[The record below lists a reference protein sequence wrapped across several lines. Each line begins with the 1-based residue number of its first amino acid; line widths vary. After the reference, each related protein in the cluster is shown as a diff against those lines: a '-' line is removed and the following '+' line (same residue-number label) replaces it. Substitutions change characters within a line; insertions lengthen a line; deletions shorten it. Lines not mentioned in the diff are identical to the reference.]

1 MLQNLCTPALIYLI
15 FSITQITIDIFKR
28 DFNVALVKFFV
39 AFIFT
44 ILLNYLCQSG
54 LGIVSWVIVF
64 IPFILM
70 SIIVTYILTFFGIDP
85 KTKKV
90 RILQDGEVLVD
101 KDEQKEKEKEE
112 LDKTSPVLTEIS
124 SSYNEEGNKIEVSFN
139 SNERGKVW
147 CKAVQSVSTA
157 PTVSSIQNGIT
168 SQELVEGPNT
178 CEITD
183 YTSDKNH
190 YIYLYSEDVNGNK
203 NDDNDILKTKNTIF
217 TGDTDSNNG
226 QPGSDETAD
235 LSGSTTGTAD
245 LSGSTTGTAD
255 LSGSTTGTADLSGST
270 TGTADLSGSTT
281 GTADLSGTSYDPF
294 SLISESIG
302 FMNTKSGFSNYYQ
315 NNSKLYKKRQQH
327 IDKINNILVKLNEND
342 TSAYFTLQASTCANK
357 PTNTEYELCMKRVI
371 QEIYLKI
378 KTDKNKQEFL
388 KMLKHQNI
396 NIKGLT
402 SLLI

>member
-54 LGIVSWVIVF
+54 LGIVSWIIVF

-70 SIIVTYILTFFGIDP
+70 SVIVTYILTFFGIDP
-85 KTKKV
+85 STKKV
-90 RILQDGEVLVD
+90 RILQDGEVLVN
-101 KDEQKEKEKEE
+101 KDEQKQKEE

-124 SSYNEEGNKIEVSFN
+124 SSYNEEDNKIEVSFN
-139 SNERGKVW
+139 SNEGGKVW
-147 CKAVQSVSTA
+147 CKAVESGSTA
-157 PTVSSIQNGIT
+157 PTVSSIQDGIT
-168 SQELVEGPNT
+168 SQELVEGPNI
-178 CEITD
+178 CEISD

-190 YIYLYSEDVNGNK
+190 DIYLYSEDAGGNK
-203 NDDNDILKTKNTIF
+203 NDDDDILKTKNTIF
-217 TGDTDSNNG
+217 IQDSDT
-226 QPGSDETAD
+226 QPATPPATQADTQTATTPATQADTQSATTPVAQPVTPPAAQSDT
-235 LSGSTTGTAD
+235 
-245 LSGSTTGTAD
+245 
-255 LSGSTTGTADLSGST
+255 
-270 TGTADLSGSTT
+270 
-281 GTADLSGTSYDPF
+281 F

-302 FMNTKSGFSNYYQ
+302 FMNTKSGFSNYHQ

-327 IDKINNILVKLNEND
+327 INQINNILVQLNEND

>member
-101 KDEQKEKEKEE
+101 KDEQKEKEE

-124 SSYNEEGNKIEVSFN
+124 SSYNEEDNKIEVSFN
-139 SNERGKVW
+139 SNEGGKVW
-147 CKAVQSVSTA
+147 CKAVQSGSTA
-157 PTVSSIQNGIT
+157 PTVSSIQDGIT
-168 SQELVEGPNT
+168 SQELVEGPNI
-178 CEITD
+178 CKISD

-235 LSGSTTGTAD
+235 LSGSTTGT
-245 LSGSTTGTAD
+245 T
-255 LSGSTTGTADLSGST
+255 
-270 TGTADLSGSTT
+270 
-281 GTADLSGTSYDPF
+281 DLSGTSYDQF

-327 IDKINNILVKLNEND
+327 INQINNILVKLNEND

-388 KMLKHQNI
+388 KMLKNQNI

>member
-54 LGIVSWVIVF
+54 LGIVSWIIVF

-70 SIIVTYILTFFGIDP
+70 SVIVTYILTFFGIDP

-90 RILQDGEVLVD
+90 RILQDGEVLVN
-101 KDEQKEKEKEE
+101 KDEQKEKEE

-124 SSYNEEGNKIEVSFN
+124 SSYNEEDNKIEVSFN
-139 SNERGKVW
+139 SNEGGKVW
-147 CKAVQSVSTA
+147 CKAVESGSSA
-157 PTVSSIQNGIT
+157 PTVSSIQNGVT
-168 SQELVEGPNT
+168 SQELVEGPNI
-178 CEITD
+178 CEISD
-183 YTSDKNH
+183 YTSGKNH
-190 YIYLYSEDVNGNK
+190 DIYLYSEDVSGNK
-203 NDDNDILKTKNTIF
+203 NDDDDILKTKNTIF
-217 TGDTDSNNG
+217 TGDTNTNND
-226 QPGSDETAD
+226 QSGSDGTAD
-235 LSGSTTGTAD
+235 LSGATTGTAD
-245 LSGSTTGTAD
+245 LSGASSD
-255 LSGSTTGTADLSGST
+255 S
-270 TGTADLSGSTT
+270 
-281 GTADLSGTSYDPF
+281 F

-327 IDKINNILVKLNEND
+327 INQINNILVQLNEND

>member
-54 LGIVSWVIVF
+54 LGIVSWIIVF

-70 SIIVTYILTFFGIDP
+70 SVIVTYILTFFGIDP
-85 KTKKV
+85 STKKV
-90 RILQDGEVLVD
+90 RILQDGEVLVN
-101 KDEQKEKEKEE
+101 KDEQKQKEE

-124 SSYNEEGNKIEVSFN
+124 SSYNEEDNKIEVSFN
-139 SNERGKVW
+139 SNEGGKVW
-147 CKAVQSVSTA
+147 CKAVESGSTA
-157 PTVSSIQNGIT
+157 PTVSSIQDGIT
-168 SQELVEGPNT
+168 SQELVEGPNI
-178 CEITD
+178 CEISD

-190 YIYLYSEDVNGNK
+190 DIYLYSEDAGGNK
-203 NDDNDILKTKNTIF
+203 NDDDDILKTKNTIF
-217 TGDTDSNNG
+217 IQDSDT
-226 QPGSDETAD
+226 QPATPPATQADTQTATTPATQADTQSATTPATPPATQADAQPATPPAAQPVTPPAAQSDT
-235 LSGSTTGTAD
+235 
-245 LSGSTTGTAD
+245 
-255 LSGSTTGTADLSGST
+255 
-270 TGTADLSGSTT
+270 
-281 GTADLSGTSYDPF
+281 F

-302 FMNTKSGFSNYYQ
+302 FMNTKSGFSNYHQ

-327 IDKINNILVKLNEND
+327 INQINNILVQLNEND

>member
-70 SIIVTYILTFFGIDP
+70 SVIVTYILTFFGIDP

-90 RILQDGEVLVD
+90 RILQDGEVLVN
-101 KDEQKEKEKEE
+101 KDEQKEKEE

-124 SSYNEEGNKIEVSFN
+124 SSYNEEDNKIEVSFN
-139 SNERGKVW
+139 SNEGGKVW
-147 CKAVQSVSTA
+147 CKAVQSGSTA
-157 PTVSSIQNGIT
+157 PTVSSIQDGIT
-168 SQELVEGPNT
+168 SQELVEGPNI
-178 CEITD
+178 CEISD
-183 YTSDKNH
+183 YTSGKNH
-190 YIYLYSEDVNGNK
+190 DIYLYSEDVSGNK
-203 NDDNDILKTKNTIF
+203 NDDDDILKTKNTIF
-217 TGDTDSNNG
+217 IQDPAT
-226 QPGSDETAD
+226 QPEAPPATQPAAQPVTPPAAQPVTQSPTPAA
-235 LSGSTTGTAD
+235 TQP
-245 LSGSTTGTAD
+245 
-255 LSGSTTGTADLSGST
+255 
-270 TGTADLSGSTT
+270 
-281 GTADLSGTSYDPF
+281 DPF

-302 FMNTKSGFSNYYQ
+302 FMNTKSGFSNYHQ

-327 IDKINNILVKLNEND
+327 INQINNILVKLNEND

-357 PTNTEYELCMKRVI
+357 PTNKEYELCMKRVI
-371 QEIYLKI
+371 QETYLKI
-378 KTDKNKQEFL
+378 KTDKNKHEFL
-388 KMLKHQNI
+388 RMLKHQNI

>member
-54 LGIVSWVIVF
+54 LGIVSWIIVF

-70 SIIVTYILTFFGIDP
+70 SVIVTYILTFFGIDP

-90 RILQDGEVLVD
+90 RILQDGEVLIN
-101 KDEQKEKEKEE
+101 KDEQKEKEE
-112 LDKTSPVLTEIS
+112 LDKTSPSLTEIS
-124 SSYNEEGNKIEVSFN
+124 SSYNEGDNKIEVSFN
-139 SNERGKVW
+139 SNEGGKVW
-147 CKAVQSVSTA
+147 CKALLSGSTA
-157 PTVSSIQNGIT
+157 PTVSSIQDGVT
-168 SQELVEGPNT
+168 SQAIVEGPNI
-178 CEITD
+178 CEISD
-183 YTSDKNH
+183 YTSGKN
-190 YIYLYSEDVNGNK
+190 YDIYLYSEDASGNK
-203 NDDNDILKTKNTIF
+203 NDDDDILKTKNTIF
-217 TGDTDSNNG
+217 IQDSDT
-226 QPGSDETAD
+226 QP
-235 LSGSTTGTAD
+235 
-245 LSGSTTGTAD
+245 
-255 LSGSTTGTADLSGST
+255 
-270 TGTADLSGSTT
+270 
-281 GTADLSGTSYDPF
+281 DPF

-302 FMNTKSGFSNYYQ
+302 FMNTKSGFSNYHQ

-327 IDKINNILVKLNEND
+327 INQINNILVKLNEND
-342 TSAYFTLQASTCANK
+342 NSAYFTLQASTCANK
-357 PTNTEYELCMKRVI
+357 PTNKEYEICMKRVI
-371 QEIYLKI
+371 QETYLKI

-402 SLLI
+402 SFLI